1 MTAPDFLENPR
12 RCVRAPLRCVALL
25 TRPSGAVG
33 TATEDIGAHGCR
45 LTVPSPSPRGERIK
59 LVLSWPAYDRSLSV
73 SGTVAWA
80 SPRPPW
86 RIGVAFLD
94 ECLPEV
100 ARWLRGLIASDRAVL
115 AFQPVPGRISLDAT
129 LFLAPPP
136 SLSVDFT
143 DEELEILRNV
153 RLGAP
158 ARALLRHAGDDKGRL
173 ARAVF
178 ALLSKQAL
186 TLSSDR
192 AADPRAWS
200 RILSSRP
207 AAVVSDLDG
216 DPATPT
222 EIETFE
228 QVRSQTARTPAPVL
242 RPEILPD
249 LAGAPSAN
257 GAPLQP
263 RPAELQL
270 LLNLG
275 LAELELDHPRDALV
289 FLRRALVLAP
299 GDPEI
304 AKAIARASGRRR
316 YGV

>member
-1 MTAPDFLENPR
+1 MTAPDYLENPR

-25 TRPSGAVG
+25 TRPSGAVS
-33 TATEDIGAHGCR
+33 TSTEDIGAHGCR
-45 LTVPSPSPRGERIK
+45 LAVPSPSPRGERIG
-59 LVLSWPAYDRSLSV
+59 LVLSWPTYDRPLSV

-86 RIGVAFLD
+86 CIGVAFLD

-100 ARWLRGLIASDRAVL
+100 ARWLRGLIAADRAVL
-115 AFQPVPGRISLDAT
+115 AFSEPVPGRISLDAM

-136 SLSVDFT
+136 RVSVDFT

-158 ARALLRHAGDDKGRL
+158 ARALLRRAGDDKRRL

-192 AADPRAWS
+192 AADPQAWS

-216 DPATPT
+216 DPATPM

-228 QVRSQTARTPAPVL
+228 QIRSQTARTPAPVL
-242 RPEILPD
+242 HPEILPEHT
-249 LAGAPSAN
+249 GVPSAS
-257 GAPLQP
+257 GLPQQP
-263 RPAELQL
+263 RSTELQL

-275 LAELELDHPRDALV
+275 LAELELDRPRDALV

-304 AKAIARASGRRR
+304 AKAFARASGRRQ
-316 YGV
+316 

>member
-12 RCVRAPLRCVALL
+12 RCVRAPLRCPASL
-25 TRPSGAVG
+25 TRSSGTVG
-33 TATEDIGAHGCR
+33 TTTEDLGARGCC
-45 LTVPSPSPRGERIK
+45 LAVSSPSRRGERIG
-59 LVLSWPAYDRSLSV
+59 LVLSWPAYDRPLSV
-73 SGTVAWA
+73 RGTVAWA
-80 SPRPPW
+80 SARPPW

-100 ARWLRGLIASDRAVL
+100 ARWLRGLIAADRAVL
-115 AFQPVPGRISLDAT
+115 TFPEPVPGHISLDAT
-129 LFLAPPP
+129 LYLAPPP

-143 DEELEILRNV
+143 DEELGIMRNV

-158 ARALLRHAGDDKGRL
+158 SRALLRHAGHDRRRL

-192 AADPRAWS
+192 AADPQAWA
-200 RILSSRP
+200 RIVSSRP
-207 AAVVSDLDG
+207 ATVVSDLDG

-228 QVRSQTARTPAPVL
+228 QIRSQTARTPAPVL
-242 RPEILPD
+242 HPEILPE
-249 LAGAPSAN
+249 LAGVPSAN
-257 GAPLQP
+257 GLPRQP
-263 RPAELQL
+263 RSAELQM

-275 LAELELDHPRDALV
+275 LAELELDHPGDALV

-304 AKAIARASGRRR
+304 AKAIARASGRLK
-316 YGV
+316 